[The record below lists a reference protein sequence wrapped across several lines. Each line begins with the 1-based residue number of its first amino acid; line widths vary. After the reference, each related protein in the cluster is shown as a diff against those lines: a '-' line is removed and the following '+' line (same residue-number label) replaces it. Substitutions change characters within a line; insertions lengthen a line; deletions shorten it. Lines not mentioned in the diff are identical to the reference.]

1 MKQHNLYRCLAVPCL
16 VLLMSAC
23 VATPPVAREL
33 SSLSRA
39 ELLSGKVLGLT
50 AQDVISAAPTLAV
63 NDDMRAFLAQHVP
76 EGVSDE
82 RKVAL
87 ILSAILERGLE
98 LRYNNFRTLTAEEAF
113 YQREG
118 NCLSFTN
125 LFVALAR
132 EAGVRA
138 NFQEVDVPPSWTL
151 QGDTYLYNLHVNVL
165 VNMANREQVIDFD
178 ITSYNKRYHR
188 RVISDQT
195 ALAQYH
201 NNMAVYWLSE
211 NEIELA
217 FPHLQFALDVRPHT
231 AYFWTN
237 LGSLYRRG
245 GKLEEAEAAFLVAV
259 DIDNDPTAMS
269 NLSRLYQ
276 QLGEPQ
282 LAQYYA
288 DKTELFRAR
297 NPYYLFRLA
306 EKAYAQ
312 KDYAQTEKLLE
323 KAIRY
328 RKDEHEFYRLLGL
341 SYLQHGERAKAQRRF
356 KQAAEL
362 VDEPAQRERYNHKLH
377 LLADS

>member
-1 MKQHNLYRCLAVPCL
+1 M
-16 VLLMSAC
+16 LMSAC
-23 VATPPVAREL
+23 VATPPVGRAAP
-33 SSLSRA
+33 SFSRA
-39 ELLSGKVLGLT
+39 ELLSGKGLGLT
-50 AQDVISAAPTLAV
+50 PQDAISAAPTLAV
-63 NDDMRAFLAQHVP
+63 NDDMRAFLAEHVP
-76 EGVSDE
+76 EGVNDQ
-82 RKVAL
+82 RKVEL
-87 ILSAILERGLE
+87 ILSAILQSGLE

-125 LFVALAR
+125 LFIALAR

-165 VNMANREQVIDFD
+165 VKTAHKEQVIDFD
-178 ITSYNKRYHR
+178 IASYNKNYHR

-217 FPHLQFALDVRPHT
+217 FPHLQFALSVRPHT

-237 LGSLYRRG
+237 LGTLYRRG
-245 GKLEEAEAAFLVAV
+245 GKLEEAEAAFLTAV
-259 DIDNDPTAMS
+259 KIGNDPTAMS

-282 LAQYYA
+282 LAHYYA
-288 DKTELFRAR
+288 EKTELFRAR
-297 NPYYLFRLA
+297 NPYYLFHLA

-312 KDYAQTEKLLE
+312 ADYEQAQELLE

-341 SYLQHGERAKAQRRF
+341 SHLQSGDRANAERRF
-356 KQAAEL
+356 KQAARL
-362 VDEPAQRERYNHKLH
+362 VDEPGQRERYNHKLH